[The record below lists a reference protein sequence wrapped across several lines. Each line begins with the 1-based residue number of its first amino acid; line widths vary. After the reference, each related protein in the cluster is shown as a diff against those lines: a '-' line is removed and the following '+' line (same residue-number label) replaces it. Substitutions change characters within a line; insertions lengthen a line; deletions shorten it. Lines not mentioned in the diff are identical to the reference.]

1 MDPVFTLKIRTEI
14 AASHVIEGHSGKCA
28 RLHGHNWKIDVEV
41 QTSQLDELGMGMDFT
56 DLKAETKAVTEP
68 LDHRHLNDL
77 PGFEGI
83 NPTAE
88 HVAAYVYREV
98 AARINSQIVQV
109 ARVTIWETDRASV
122 SYTEK
127 ARV

>member
-1 MDPVFTLKIRTEI
+1 MAAIYTLKVRTEI
-14 AASHVIEGHSGKCA
+14 AASHIIEGHSGKCA

-41 QTSQLDELGMGMDFT
+41 QVKQLDPLGMGMDFA

-77 PGFEGI
+77 PGFNGI

-88 HVAAYVYREV
+88 NVAAYVYREV
-98 AARINSQIVQV
+98 SSRINTDDVKVSQ
-109 ARVTIWETDRASV
+109 VTIWETDRASV
-122 SYTEK
+122 AYREE
-127 ARV
+127 

>member
-1 MDPVFTLKIRTEI
+1 MPGLYTLKVRTEI
-14 AASHVIEGHSGKCA
+14 AASHIIEGHSGKCA

-41 QTSQLDELGMGMDFT
+41 QTRTLDALGMGMDFA
-56 DLKAETKAVTEP
+56 DLKAETTAVTEP

-88 HVAAYVYREV
+88 NVAAYVYREV
-98 AARINSQIVQV
+98 SSRINSDTAMVS
-109 ARVTIWETDRASV
+109 RVTIWETDRASV
-122 SYTEK
+122 SYSE
-127 ARV
+127 A

>member
-1 MDPVFTLKIRTEI
+1 MPGKYTLKIRTEI
-14 AASHVIEGHSGKCA
+14 AASHIIEGHPGKCS

-41 QTSQLDELGMGMDFT
+41 TTTRLDALGMGMDFS

-77 PGFEGI
+77 PGFAGI

-88 HVAAYVYREV
+88 NVAAYVYHEV
-98 AARINSQIVQV
+98 GERLGKLGFQV

-122 SYTEK
+122 TYSEN
-127 ARV
+127 

>member
-1 MDPVFTLKIRTEI
+1 MPGLYTLKVRTEI
-14 AASHVIEGHSGKCA
+14 AASHIIEGHSGKCA

-41 QTSQLDELGMGMDFT
+41 QTRTLDALGMGMDFA
-56 DLKAETKAVTEP
+56 DLKAETTAVTEP

-98 AARINSQIVQV
+98 SSRINSDTAMVS
-109 ARVTIWETDRASV
+109 RVTIWETDRASV
-122 SYTEK
+122 SYSE
-127 ARV
+127 A

>member
-1 MDPVFTLKIRTEI
+1 MGATYTLKVRTEI
-14 AASHVIEGHSGKCA
+14 AASHIIEGHTGKCA

-41 QTSQLDELGMGMDFT
+41 QVKHLDSLGMGMDFA
-56 DLKAETKAVTEP
+56 DLKAETQAVTEP

-88 HVAAYVYREV
+88 NVAAYVYREV
-98 AARINSQIVQV
+98 SSRINTDDIRVSQ
-109 ARVTIWETDRASV
+109 VTIWETDRASV
-122 SYTEK
+122 AYSED
-127 ARV
+127 

>member
-1 MDPVFTLKIRTEI
+1 MPALYTLKIRTEI
-14 AASHVIEGHSGKCA
+14 AASHIIEGHSGKCA

-41 QTSQLDELGMGMDFT
+41 QVRQLDALGMGMDFA
-56 DLKAETKAVTEP
+56 DLKTETKAVTEP

-88 HVAAYVYREV
+88 NVAAYVYREV
-98 AARINSQIVQV
+98 AARLNSDTVRV
-109 ARVTIWETDRASV
+109 ACVTIWETDRASV
-122 SYTEK
+122 SYTED
-127 ARV
+127 

>member
-1 MDPVFTLKIRTEI
+1 MAGFYTLKIRTEI
-14 AASHVIEGHSGKCA
+14 AASHIIEGHPGKCS

-41 QTSQLDELGMGMDFT
+41 TTGQLDELGMGMDFA

-77 PGFEGI
+77 PGFDGI

-88 HVAAYVYREV
+88 NVAAYIYREV
-98 AARINSQIVQV
+98 GTRLEKLGFQV

-122 SYTEK
+122 TYNED
-127 ARV
+127 

>member
-1 MDPVFTLKIRTEI
+1 MPALYTLKVRTEI
-14 AASHVIEGHSGKCA
+14 AASHIIEGHSGKCA

-41 QTSQLDELGMGMDFT
+41 ETSVLDELGMGMDFA

-77 PGFEGI
+77 AGFTSI

-88 HVAAYVYREV
+88 NVAAYVYREV
-98 AARINSQIVQV
+98 TTRLAAHDIKVS
-109 ARVTIWETDRASV
+109 RVTIWETDRASV
-122 SYTEK
+122 SYSES
-127 ARV
+127 

>member
-1 MDPVFTLKIRTEI
+1 MYTLKVRTEI
-14 AASHVIEGHSGKCA
+14 AASHIIEGHAGKCA

-41 QTSQLDELGMGMDFT
+41 QTQGLDALGMGMDFA

-77 PGFEGI
+77 PGFTDV

-88 HVAAYVYREV
+88 NVASYVYREV
-98 AARINSQIVQV
+98 SARLAKHDIKVS
-109 ARVTIWETDRASV
+109 RVTIWETDRASV
-122 SYTEK
+122 SYTET
-127 ARV
+127 